1 MVSSVPGLGW
11 HGDKGLRGL
20 CGGLLPLVLWTL
32 GRTLTNTA
40 CPVPMPRRSSPPQ
53 VMALLT
59 TPLQPLLGA
68 SLRQVGAFLVVMFVG
83 VTNVYLK

>member
-1 MVSSVPGLGW
+1 
-11 HGDKGLRGL
+11 
-20 CGGLLPLVLWTL
+20 
-32 GRTLTNTA
+32 
-40 CPVPMPRRSSPPQ
+40 
-53 VMALLT
+53 MALLT